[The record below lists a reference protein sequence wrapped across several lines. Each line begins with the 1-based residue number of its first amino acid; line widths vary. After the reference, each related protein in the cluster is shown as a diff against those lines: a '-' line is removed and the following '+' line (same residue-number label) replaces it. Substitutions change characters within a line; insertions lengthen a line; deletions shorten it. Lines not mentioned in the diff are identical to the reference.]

1 MVIEYA
7 KRESTDLMLK
17 ARTLTRVTGAAIA
30 LTVVAVVPASTRA
43 GAATPMRRGAFP
55 SVLNVALVPNQN
67 QQKVF
72 ASVGPLGTY
81 LKRALGVTVNLTVPA
96 NYAAVVQGMASGH
109 VDVAYFGGLTYEQA
123 KKFVPCEPIVTA
135 AHGGVTTYHSLIIVP
150 VNSPYHL
157 ITDLAG
163 QKKITFAFGD
173 PSSTSGHLYPLVG
186 LNDAGINPD
195 KDFAH
200 VRFTGNHQATA
211 LAVENGAAQA
221 GAVEDDILT
230 QLEKQGVV
238 DATKIRVIWESASIP
253 GYPWVARSALG
264 STTIRRIT
272 TAFLGIHDAT
282 VFKGFL
288 GGAAT
293 AFVPARDQDY
303 ATVRAYATRTGL
315 VGGQ

>member
-1 MVIEYA
+1 
-7 KRESTDLMLK
+7 
-17 ARTLTRVTGAAIA
+17 
-30 LTVVAVVPASTRA
+30 
-43 GAATPMRRGAFP
+43 
-55 SVLNVALVPNQN
+55 VLNVALVPNQN

-150 VNSPYHL
+150 ANSPYHL

-200 VRFTGNHQATA
+200 VRFTGNHQAAA

-253 GYPWVARSALG
+253 GYPWVAREALG
-264 STTIRRIT
+264 ATTIRRIT
-272 TAFLGIHDAT
+272 TAFLSIHDAA

-288 GGAAT
+288 GGTAT

>member
-1 MVIEYA
+1 MP
-7 KRESTDLMLK
+7 K
-17 ARTLTRVTGAAIA
+17 ARTLTCAAVGAAA
-30 LTVVAVVPASTRA
+30 LTLLAVVPAGMSA
-43 GAATPMRRGAFP
+43 GAAAPTRRAAFP

-81 LKRALGVTVNLTVPA
+81 LKRALGVRVNLTVPA

-150 VNSPYHL
+150 ANSSYHL
-157 ITDLAG
+157 ISDLAG

-200 VRFTGNHQATA
+200 VRFTGNHQAAA

-221 GAVEDDILT
+221 GAVEDDILA

-253 GYPWVARSALG
+253 GYPWVAREALG
-264 STTIRRIT
+264 ATTIRRIA

-288 GGAAT
+288 GGTAT

-303 ATVRAYATRTGL
+303 TTVRAYATRTGL

>member
-1 MVIEYA
+1 MP
-7 KRESTDLMLK
+7 T
-17 ARTLTRVTGAAIA
+17 ARALTRA
-30 LTVVAVVPASTRA
+30 A
-43 GAATPMRRGAFP
+43 GAATALTLLAVIPAGLHAGAAAPTRHAP
-55 SVLNVALVPNQN
+55 SLTILNVALVPNQN

-72 ASVGPLGTY
+72 KSVGPLGTY

-123 KKFVPCEPIVTA
+123 KKFVACEPVVTA
-135 AHGGVTTYHSLIIVP
+135 AHAGVTTYHSLVVVP
-150 VNSPYHL
+150 AASPYHL
-157 ITDLAG
+157 ISDLAG
-163 QKKITFAFGD
+163 QKGITFAFGD

-221 GAVEDDILT
+221 GAVEDDILA
-230 QLEKQGVV
+230 QLERQGII

-253 GYPWVARSALG
+253 GYPWVARNALG
-264 STTIRRIT
+264 PATIRRIT
-272 TAFLGIHDAT
+272 TAFLSIHDPA

-288 GGAAT
+288 GGTAT